1 MAGHR
6 RGAADGRTHGKERWA
21 AESCRAGR
29 GGWDESRWEGGWLA
43 AGTVFWPAAANGR
56 ILCGRLQACEYGCVQ
71 TMGCLPEATAGCIQ
85 LPLTAWPWGHPL
97 RSPTRA
103 LLPAPLRQVGI
114 YLPLY
119 DALLSELQQRQV
131 GWSAPLWAGT
141 AARTATVLCTAP
153 LELVRTRLQA
163 AHLLSDG
170 RPGAH
175 PAGGGLA
182 HLGLQLPR
190 CCAADMLV

>member
-1 MAGHR
+1 M
-6 RGAADGRTHGKERWA
+6 
-21 AESCRAGR
+21 
-29 GGWDESRWEGGWLA
+29 
-43 AGTVFWPAAANGR
+43 
-56 ILCGRLQACEYGCVQ
+56 
-71 TMGCLPEATAGCIQ
+71 
-85 LPLTAWPWGHPL
+85 
-97 RSPTRA
+97 
-103 LLPAPLRQVGI
+103 LPAPLRQVGI

-170 RPGAH
+170 QPGAH
-175 PAGGGLA
+175 PAGGGLSYP
-182 HLGLQLPR
+182 GIQVPR
-190 CCAADMLV
+190 CCAATLLV